1 MFQFVL
7 VATHLG
13 RNPQIPKLN
22 DVEIVTYVESKYQN
36 KKKKKSRGGKFN
48 NSLRAQSL
56 KTQSFLLHVLTSSLC
71 TFLTH
76 ALEDLAKFSR
86 V

>member
-36 KKKKKSRGGKFN
+36 KKKKIQGW
-48 NSLRAQSL
+48 QI
-56 KTQSFLLHVLTSSLC
+56 Q
-71 TFLTH
+71 
-76 ALEDLAKFSR
+76 
-86 V
+86 

>member
-36 KKKKKSRGGKFN
+36 KKKKNPGVA
-48 NSLRAQSL
+48 NSI
-56 KTQSFLLHVLTSSLC
+56 
-71 TFLTH
+71 TH
-76 ALEDLAKFSR
+76 
-86 V
+86 